1 MMMSSNENIFCFTDP
16 LWGESTGHQW
26 IPPVTDEVPSQRP
39 VTRSF
44 DVFFDLRLNKRLT
57 KQTRRRWFEMPS
69 RSWWRHCYVHI
80 KFSYSYP
87 YYLHRIMSTN
97 KLPIWFLVISC
108 MCMCVAP
115 SLILPGL
122 YTPRILHGLYTP
134 WTIRFIYISGCILV
148 SCCFCYC
155 VLYCFIYMFVFVSND
170 EIKIFN
176 HH

>member
-1 MMMSSNENIFCFTDP
+1 MMMSSNENIFRFTDP

-26 IPPVTDEVPSQRP
+26 IPPVTDEAPSQRP

-57 KQTRRRWFEMPS
+57 KQSRRRWFKTPS
-69 RSWWRHCYVHI
+69 RWWWRHCYVHI

-108 MCMCVAP
+108 MGMCVAP

-134 WTIRFIYISGCILV
+134 RTIRFIYISGCILV

-155 VLYCFIYMFVFVSND
+155 VLYCFIYMSVFVSND